1 MRKILFIT
9 SLIFSLQIFAGEGL
23 WNIENCK
30 IIYPKLKELGISLS
44 LPELYNENA
53 ASVKDAV
60 ASFGEGGSCSFVS
73 EQGLLITNYHLALRF
88 VKENSTV
95 ANNYLTNGFC
105 AENTRGELP
114 CRGLYIKLLTR
125 TVDVTT
131 EVQNK
136 LQQGIPY
143 SKIKREIV
151 KRLTPREG
159 NTRGDIKSLFSGLNY
174 SFYQYQIID
183 DIRLVYVPPYEI
195 AKFGDEELNWM
206 WPRRSAD
213 FALFRAY
220 CKDADGNKI
229 PFCPAKHLSISTQG
243 ANKDDFVMT
252 IGFPG
257 GATNSMTSSYA
268 KNIIFPSNKD
278 RIELMKQRLQIMK
291 QFMTNDDSI
300 RIQMITLYSAISN
313 DMKKREGIIE
323 GGGKYHCIDLLR
335 KRERACMNILQ
346 DTSDSL
352 YKQYVHQ
359 LRLLDSLSLCTV
371 NYMRPYDYY
380 REGVYSVGLLQIA
393 SYIHSYLTR
402 NQNLTAIIP
411 VLQAKDESF
420 NSQMDKEIFRQQFQR
435 IFEKGISFISPS
447 IKTNMDIDKWADI
460 LYSQSR
466 LLDIQKL
473 IVMLPSDSLQ
483 IGNDV
488 AIRFI
493 TSIDSIVHTD
503 YFSKMTPL
511 ARQIDSLTNQIEHTH
526 ALTNVIRWPG
536 TNGTLRLSYGK
547 ISEKRFYTSP
557 HKKLKELYAK
567 YGIHPSWDDFNNKKQ
582 IVNFISDCHTSGG
595 NSGSP
600 VLDKNGNLV
609 GVNFDRKKEGLSGDY
624 IYNENICRNI
634 IVDSRYILT
643 LLNAHKKSAYLL
655 NELSIIK

>member
-1 MRKILFIT
+1 MRKILFIS

-44 LPELYNENA
+44 LSELYNENA
-53 ASVKDAV
+53 TSVKDAI

-73 EQGLLITNYHLALRF
+73 EQGLLMTNYHLALRF

-105 AENTRGELP
+105 AENARGELP
-114 CRGLYIKLLTR
+114 CSGLYIKLLTR

-151 KRLTPREG
+151 KRLIPREG

-220 CKDADGNKI
+220 CKDADGNKT

-243 ANKDDFVMT
+243 VNKDDFVMT

-278 RIELMKQRLQIMK
+278 RIELMKQRLQTMK
-291 QFMTNDDSI
+291 QFMTNDDSV

-313 DMKKREGIIE
+313 DMKKREGIIG

-335 KRERACMNILQ
+335 NRERACMNILQ

-352 YKQYVHQ
+352 YKQYIHQ
-359 LRLLDSLSLCTV
+359 LRLLDSLSLCTI

-411 VLQAKDESF
+411 VLQEKEKFF

-435 IFEKGISFISPS
+435 IFEKGISFVS

-493 TSIDSIVHTD
+493 ASIDSIVHTD
-503 YFSKMTPL
+503 YISKMTPL

-547 ISEKRFYTSP
+547 ISEKGFYTSP
-557 HKKLKELYAK
+557 NKKLKELYAK
-567 YGIHPSWDDFNNKKQ
+567 YGIHISWNDFNNRKQ
-582 IVNFISDCHTSGG
+582 IVNFTSDCHTSGG

-624 IYNENICRNI
+624 IYNKNICRNI
-634 IVDSRYILT
+634 IVDTRYILT
-643 LLNAHKKSAYLL
+643 LLNANKKSAYLL